1 MAVASK
7 SKLGGLWVQTGVGS
21 PRPRDLP
28 LGLNMNLNA
37 GRREEK
43 GGEGERKLMKERLKV
58 SVTETGNM

>member
-7 SKLGGLWVQTGVGS
+7 SKLGGLWVQTGVEL

-28 LGLNMNLNA
+28 LGLNMNLNV

-43 GGEGERKLMKERLKV
+43 GGRERKLMKERLKV